1 MGCVEAFWILD
12 QAADTCVRFRAWC
25 ERTLPLLGALIKP
38 RRATTS
44 PDIVDQGGV
53 RNEVGAMIPSAKE
66 VEHAREL
73 LSRYF
78 RPTRLASAESLA
90 QRTGARVYLKIE
102 SDLPTG
108 SFKPRGALNAL
119 LTTAAQRAVPGVV
132 AASTGNHGAA
142 VAYAARIAK
151 VGATIFLPENPNLV
165 KRARIV
171 ALGAKVVERGAMG
184 GSAASEGAAEFAREH
199 GHYFLDDASDPLVP
213 AGTATI
219 ASEILDEIPAPDVIF
234 VPMGDTALIRGVAAE
249 AKRRLSGVR
258 IIGVQAEQAPAY
270 VRSWQQGRVV
280 VTDECDTIADGLA
293 SLHPLEA
300 NVIAIREL
308 VDEVRLVSESE
319 LIDAIRIL
327 LLDEHVVAEAA
338 GAAATAA
345 FLQDPS
351 AYADAEIV
359 LLVTGANLS
368 PEVLRRL
375 VT

>member
-1 MGCVEAFWILD
+1 MGKRL
-12 QAADTCVRFRAWC
+12 Q
-25 ERTLPLLGALIKP
+25 
-38 RRATTS
+38 S
-44 PDIVDQGGV
+44 HV

-66 VEHAREL
+66 VEHTREL

-78 RPTRLASAESLA
+78 RPTRLVSAESIA
-90 QRTGARVYLKIE
+90 QRSGARVHLKIE

-119 LTTAAQRAVPGVV
+119 LTTATQRPVPGVV

-151 VGATIFLPENPNLV
+151 VGATIFLPENPNPV

-171 ALGAKVVERGAMG
+171 SLGAKVIERGAMA
-184 GSAASEGAAEFAREH
+184 GSAASEGAAEFARDH

-213 AGTATI
+213 LGTATI
-219 ASEILDEIPAPDVIF
+219 AAEICDEIPRPDVIF

-249 AKRRLSGVR
+249 AKRRHPGVR
-258 IIGVQAEQAPAY
+258 IVGVQAEQAPAY

-280 VTDECDTIADGLA
+280 VSEACDTIADGLA

-300 NVIAIREL
+300 NVSAIREL
-308 VDEVRLVSESE
+308 VDEVRLVSEPE
-319 LIDAIRIL
+319 LLDAIRIL

-345 FLQDPS
+345 FLQNLS
-351 AYADAEIV
+351 AYADTEIV

-368 PEVLRRL
+368 AEVLRRA

>member
-1 MGCVEAFWILD
+1 
-12 QAADTCVRFRAWC
+12 
-25 ERTLPLLGALIKP
+25 
-38 RRATTS
+38 
-44 PDIVDQGGV
+44 
-53 RNEVGAMIPSAKE
+53 MIASAKE
-66 VEHAREL
+66 VEQAREL
-73 LSRYF
+73 LGRYLRPSR
-78 RPTRLASAESLA
+78 LVSAESLA
-90 QRTGARVYLKIE
+90 RRSGARVCLKIE

-119 LTTAAQRAVPGVV
+119 LTTVARRPVLGVV

-142 VAYAARIAK
+142 VAYGARIAK
-151 VGATIFLPENPNLV
+151 VGATIFLPENPNPV

-171 ALGAKVVERGAMG
+171 ALGAKVIERGDMG

-199 GHYFLDDASDPLVP
+199 GHYFLDDASDSLVP

-219 ASEILDEIPAPDVIF
+219 AAEIFDEIPERDVVF

-249 AKRRLSGVR
+249 AKRRHPGVR
-258 IIGVQAEQAPAY
+258 IIGVQAEEAPAY

-280 VTDECDTIADGLA
+280 VPDACDTIADGLA
-293 SLHPLEA
+293 SLRPLEA

-319 LIDAIRIL
+319 LLEAIRIL

-345 FLQDPS
+345 FLQNPS

-359 LLVTGANLS
+359 LLVTGANVS
-368 PEVLRRL
+368 PEVLRRA

>member
-1 MGCVEAFWILD
+1 MIASAKDVE
-12 QAADTCVRFRAWC
+12 QARA
-25 ERTLPLLGALIKP
+25 LLGQYL
-38 RRATTS
+38 RR
-44 PDIVDQGGV
+44 
-53 RNEVGAMIPSAKE
+53 
-66 VEHAREL
+66 
-73 LSRYF
+73 
-78 RPTRLASAESLA
+78 TRLVSAESLA
-90 QRTGARVYLKIE
+90 RRSGARVYLKIE

-108 SFKPRGALNAL
+108 SFKLRGALNAL
-119 LTTAAQRAVPGVV
+119 LTSAAECTLPGVV

-151 VGATIFLPENPNLV
+151 VGATIFLPENPNPV

-184 GSAASEGAAEFAREH
+184 QTAASEGAAEFAREH
-199 GHYFLDDASDPLVP
+199 GHYFLDDATDPLVP
-213 AGTATI
+213 AATATI
-219 ASEILDEIPAPDVIF
+219 AGEILDEIAAPDVIF
-234 VPMGDTALIRGVAAE
+234 APMGDTALIRGVAAE
-249 AKRRLSGVR
+249 AKRRHPGVR

-280 VTDECDTIADGLA
+280 VEEACNTIADGLA
-293 SLHPLEA
+293 SLHPIEA

-308 VDEVRLVSESE
+308 VDEVRLVTERE
-319 LIDAIRIL
+319 LLDAIRIL
-327 LLDEHVVAEAA
+327 LLDEHVVAEGA

-351 AYADAEIV
+351 AYADAKIV

-368 PEVLRRL
+368 PEVLRRA